1 MNDYS
6 QGALEALA
14 WARKVLRNCESVR
27 EFRRARG
34 EIEDSLLKLTHGA
47 AVNFSDRAEALERY

>member
-1 MNDYS
+1 M
-6 QGALEALA
+6 A